1 MSDAE
6 FYAVNVAAILISVGA
21 VLWAMLR
28 RPACCKDYAHFKGY
42 AARNQSEHDRFVEMV
57 NAINARLDAI
67 PPYTPTVQTPQTKV
81 PKRKKST

>member
-67 PPYTPTVQTPQTKV
+67 LASQTPIEPTQTKV